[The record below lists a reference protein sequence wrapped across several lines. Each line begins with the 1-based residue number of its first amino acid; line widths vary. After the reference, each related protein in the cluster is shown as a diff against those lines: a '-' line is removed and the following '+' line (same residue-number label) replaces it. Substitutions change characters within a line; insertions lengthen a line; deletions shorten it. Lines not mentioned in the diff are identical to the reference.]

1 MQKLQESPMNVSS
14 SLRLKPLAAC
24 LAAALAII
32 PAATLLAEPLKP
44 VGQSPAVRRSFA
56 AQAIAASAHDRGPTL
71 KDVMQ
76 QAVARARASHPPA
89 ARPAGVTPVTSCDDD
104 GPGTLRDA
112 FTNAV
117 SGDAIDLSAL
127 SCGTI
132 TLTTGAMTTTAD
144 DLTVDGPG
152 ASALTIDAGSASGVM
167 NHYGAGT
174 LTIEGLTITNGRIEG
189 QDFHGGACVLSAANV
204 TVNDSTLSNCYAYMG
219 HAYGGAISAAGN
231 ITLTNSTLSGNT
243 TKGHY
248 YYYYYPGYPNPY
260 LINGTS
266 WGGGAYATGRFTITN
281 STITHNRAEMNNRG
295 SVGGGI
301 ASRAGGHSIAGT
313 TFDNNYAWLGGGFE
327 ILGHYSGETSGLTIV
342 NSTISGNTA
351 EQSAGGFNSYR
362 LAYTVLH
369 NSTVTDNL
377 APYCGG
383 MYVYYGTTDLKSSII
398 GGNRS
403 THAYNY
409 FGLPT
414 AADFDIFYNNATVG
428 GDHNIVMT
436 SNMVMPA
443 DTITDDPL
451 LLPLA
456 DNGGPTMTHA
466 FDMTSRALDAGS
478 NPDDLGFDQRG
489 DGYPRVLGA
498 GADIGAYE
506 APGALPDPI
515 FSDGFD

>member
-1 MQKLQESPMNVSS
+1 MNVPT

-24 LAAALAII
+24 LAAALAVV
-32 PAATLLAEPLKP
+32 PVSALMADPLKP
-44 VGQSPAVRRSFA
+44 VGHSPGAKRSFA
-56 AQAIAASAHDRGPTL
+56 AQVIAASAEGRGPTL
-71 KDVMQ
+71 TEVMRD
-76 QAVARARASHPPA
+76 AVARARESHQPPL
-89 ARPAGVTPVTSCDDD
+89 RPAGVTPVTSCDDD
-104 GPGTLRDA
+104 GPGTLREA

-117 SGDAIDLSAL
+117 SGDVIDLSAL

-132 TLTTGAMTTTAD
+132 TLATGSMATTAD
-144 DLTVDGPG
+144 DLTVQGPG
-152 ASALTIDAGSASGVM
+152 ASALTIDAGGLSGVLE
-167 NHYGAGT
+167 HDGVGT
-174 LTIEGLTITNGRIEG
+174 LTIEALTITNGHIVG
-189 QDFHGGACVLSAANV
+189 QDFHGGACVLSAGNV
-204 TVNDSTLSNCYAYMG
+204 TVDQSTLSNCYAYMG
-219 HAYGGAISAAGN
+219 HAYGGAICATGD
-231 ITLTNSTLSGNT
+231 ITLSNSTLSGNT

-248 YYYYYPGYPNPY
+248 YIYYYPGYPNPY
-260 LINGTS
+260 TFDGTS
-266 WGGGAYATGRFTITN
+266 RGGGAYAVGRFTITN
-281 STITHNRAEMNNRG
+281 STITHNRAEMNARG

-301 ASRAGGHSIAGT
+301 ASRAGGHYIAGS

-327 ILGHYSGETSGLTIV
+327 ILGHSSGESTGLTV
-342 NSTISGNTA
+342 VDSTISGNTA
-351 EQSAGGFNSYR
+351 ELSTGGFNAYR

-369 NSTVTDNL
+369 NSTVTDNF

-403 THAYNY
+403 THATNY
-409 FGLPT
+409 FGLYT

-428 GDHNIVMT
+428 GDHDIVMT
-436 SNMVMPA
+436 SNMAMPP

-478 NPDDLGFDQRG
+478 NPDDLAFDQRG

-498 GADIGAYE
+498 GADIGAFE
-506 APGALPDPI
+506 APGALPDGI
-515 FSDGFD
+515 FSNGFD